1 MNASKF
7 IAYLTGALTLL
18 LALFSFVLSF
28 NALTDLATHHGV
40 SIPVLFP
47 LTVEAAVVIFSLNA
61 LYRSLHGESTGWQ
74 WVLIIGSSLLAGVFN
89 ILHAKSDLLSRAI
102 AAMPSLFLLLSFET
116 FLGQVRHAV
125 RRSSVIQRI
134 ADLNSE
140 LEQNRLKF
148 AKQLD
153 GMRSSLRRRF
163 DQERSKLAAELE
175 QIQADLNAKRS
186 TVQALAAQIEQQR
199 STAAE
204 WESRLEEV
212 SRSSRSGERVQSGV
226 LNGLNAEKLNGKPH
240 ALNTL
245 LDFYRSK
252 PKASLN
258 EAAQIIE
265 RSKGTVS
272 NYLNELEQA
281 GLIERSD
288 SGVEV
293 LTR

>member
-1 MNASKF
+1 MSAIRF

-18 LALFSFVLSF
+18 LALFNFVLSF
-28 NALTDLATHHGV
+28 NALADLAAQHGV

-89 ILHAKSDLLSRAI
+89 VLHASNDPLSRAI

-125 RRSSVIQRI
+125 SRSSLIQAI
-134 ADLNSE
+134 ADLNAE
-140 LEQNRLKF
+140 LEQLRSTYDHKLER
-148 AKQLD
+148 
-153 GMRSSLRRRF
+153 MRSSLRRRF
-163 DQERSKLAAELE
+163 DQERSSLAAELE

-186 TVQALAAQIEQQR
+186 TVEEFKAQIERLR
-199 STAAE
+199 STLATLQGRVDEPNQAE
-204 WESRLEEV
+204 ESVKCAVV
-212 SRSSRSGERVQSGV
+212 SSKQQ
-226 LNGLNAEKLNGKPH
+226 
-240 ALNTL
+240 ALDAL
-245 LDFYRSK
+245 LAFYRSN

-265 RSKGTVS
+265 RSKATVS
-272 NYLNELEQA
+272 NHLNELEKA
-281 GLIERSD
+281 GLIQRNG

-293 LTR
+293 LQ